1 MNDLSVQIG
10 KVLWKNPVSAASGTF
25 GYAEEMSEIMDIGEL
40 GAIFAK
46 GLTLKP
52 KHGNPP
58 QRIIET
64 PAGMLNAIGLQNVG
78 VDEFIKNKIPFLAN
92 FDVPVYANISG
103 NSEDEYSELAK
114 KLDGSGIAGIEINV
128 SCPNVKKGGMA
139 FGLDPDLVASVTR
152 SVRKSTELDVI
163 VKLSPNVTDISLMA
177 KRAEQEGADAVSLVN
192 TFMGLAI
199 DINQRR
205 PYLANNT
212 GGLSGP
218 AIRPIAVRM
227 VWEVYNSVNIPVIG
241 MGGIVDTG
249 SALEFIIAGA
259 TALSVGTGT
268 FYDPLSTAK
277 IVKGLNQF
285 LEKSNSKKIIELV
298 GSLVFN

>member
-10 KVLWKNPVSAASGTF
+10 KVLWKNPVSVASGTF
-25 GYAEEMSEIMDIGEL
+25 GCAEEMSEIMDIGKL

-52 KHGNPP
+52 RSGNPP

-103 NSEDEYSELAK
+103 NSEHEYSELAK

-227 VWEVYNSVNIPVIG
+227 VWEVYNSVSIPIIG
-241 MGGIVDTG
+241 MGGIVDTD

-268 FYDPLSTAK
+268 FYDPLSTVK
-277 IVKGLNQF
+277 IVKGINQYF
-285 LEKSNSKKIIELV
+285 EENNYKKIIELV